1 MNIRFILLIVIAL
14 IAMLILPELSFAQCP
29 MCKAGAEQSLA
40 AGSTAAKGLNTGILY
55 LFVTPYLLAITIGF
69 IWWRNNK
76 KSEKYQL
83 EV

>member
-1 MNIRFILLIVIAL
+1 MKIRIVLFFILAFITLLVI
-14 IAMLILPELSFAQCP
+14 PELSFAQCP

-40 AGSTAAKGLNTGILY
+40 AGSTAARGLNTGILY
-55 LFVTPYLLAITIGF
+55 LFVTPYLLAITIGI

-83 EV
+83 EI